1 VPVPAFAA
9 SLFTIRSFAS
19 FKRQARL
26 PRLAWCT
33 PSSSRLR
40 ASWIASEEDAPALSR
55 KEFSRDLLPASV
67 PFEISSGLG
76 GWTVRGDAEF
86 GLALSILS
94 IMEEAWLTRSF
105 VEERRRFSRVR
116 DDADDVLGTV
126 PVSSSIEGGV
136 GEGWAEGGGVIHDA
150 REHDGGSNE
159 ISIGGSGENVG
170 ERDTTTRVFVCGETR
185 TGEYPACQLQHA
197 RKEKLALFGG
207 LPTVVEDLK
216 QTSRRPRGIN

>member
-1 VPVPAFAA
+1 
-9 SLFTIRSFAS
+9 
-19 FKRQARL
+19 
-26 PRLAWCT
+26 
-33 PSSSRLR
+33 LR

-170 ERDTTTRVFVCGETR
+170 ERHDDESFRLRRDPNGRVPSLSTPTRAQREIG
-185 TGEYPACQLQHA
+185 
-197 RKEKLALFGG
+197 
-207 LPTVVEDLK
+207 VV
-216 QTSRRPRGIN
+216 RRLTYCS